1 MIDDPSVASRDRVRG
16 VANPFEGFVH
26 DVDVTRLDRRAGR
39 VAIPLLALAVAGVA
53 VTAGWSA
60 AGALIAAIV
69 VGLALAITYFERD
82 RWRAQDVMIW
92 FNIGRIRRWVED
104 TGSMAPVGDPARA
117 EVWLGAHQA
126 GTVPQQYRAMAALQT
141 GDSFRS
147 QREIDAMP
155 DATLGDRALKLWVT
169 ERHRW
174 MRSGVAKTGE
184 LRAVLDQLPD
194 SDDKAMI
201 QEWFSQVDA
210 ADRWVRRE
218 PSWLEPLLA
227 EWSRARRY
235 KLGVRGTA
243 RLWFGRFF
251 VLPAFVVLAL
261 AWSATGLSL
270 GIGRDHVPP
279 EYAQTTLST
288 RGDVPST
295 DSADVGLALV
305 KLAKALPT
313 AARSLPNELDRFAID
328 ELLAESLPTVIWETG
343 AIDVAGPGDAPGRRV
358 WSTEVLLGN
367 ARFTGTPAIV
377 TFDRA
382 DGPSYLYVVDAG
394 VGEALRSALGF
405 PAGQVAG
412 HLAAVQPDRR
422 RATFVPKAADS
433 DLRRG

>member
-1 MIDDPSVASRDRVRG
+1 MIDDPPVASRDRDRVRG

-26 DVDVTRLDRRAGR
+26 DVDVTRLDGRAGR

-60 AGALIAAIV
+60 AGALMAAIV
-69 VGLALAITYFERD
+69 IGLALAITYFERD

-141 GDSFRS
+141 GDQFRS

-155 DATLGDRALKLWVT
+155 DATPGDRALKLWVT
-169 ERHRW
+169 ERHQW
-174 MRSGVAKTGE
+174 MRSGLANTGE
-184 LRAVLDQLPD
+184 LRALLDELPE

-201 QEWFSQVDA
+201 QEWFSQVEA

-235 KLGVRGTA
+235 KLGVRGMT

-251 VLPAFVVLAL
+251 VLPAFVVLSL
-261 AWSATGLSL
+261 AWSATGISL
-270 GIGRDHVPP
+270 GIGREHVPAD
-279 EYAQTTLST
+279 YSKTTLSA
-288 RGDVPST
+288 RGDIPVDIST
-295 DSADVGLALV
+295 DIWPALL
-305 KLAKALPT
+305 KLATALPNGTRSLPT
-313 AARSLPNELDRFAID
+313 ALDGNSMD
-328 ELLAESLPTVIWETG
+328 GLLATSLPTIIWETG
-343 AIDVAGPGDAPGRRV
+343 AIAIGGPADAPGRRV
-358 WSTEVLLGN
+358 WSIEVLLGH
-367 ARFTGTPAIV
+367 ATADGTAAIV

-382 DGPSYLYVVDAG
+382 GGPSYLYTVDAE
-394 VGEALRSALGF
+394 VGDTLRSVLGL
-405 PAGQVAG
+405 PAGSASSYSARFQS
-412 HLAAVQPDRR
+412 
-422 RATFVPKAADS
+422 RAP
-433 DLRRG
+433 